1 MKNNNINIQNDNK
14 INTSL
19 NIFKGVNHNHN
30 SSNISEISYNALS
43 TETGDINDY
52 SKIRNKTKSKND
64 KKGNVIYSNFTER
77 FNSKTYRKTNRAF
90 DNEFLIKDNKDNN
103 INKPNDLILYNENNK
118 IIDNCSINSNNK
130 NYKIPKNKN
139 KNKINNKKEDDVINL
154 LDNIKNKYQVQEN
167 KYINRQKSMK
177 NEIKILK
184 EQLKKL
190 SVNEALYQ
198 VEIEKLKRNN
208 NNNILNSKEPK
219 INNSNNNNID
229 IKEGINSSHF
239 EQKLDNIIQKYNDN
253 QNNKKDSNKNEQLL
267 EIFNLD
273 KDIFE
278 GENIFNEND
287 NNNYFEIINKNPILK
302 KFIQILI
309 KKYKNE
315 KEYRIRLEEKTIE
328 IFTNDIK
335 RINILEKKIKQYEAD
350 KHVRINSSLNYSY
363 DNDLSEENI
372 TKNSYKSYDK

>member
-1 MKNNNINIQNDNK
+1 M
-14 INTSL
+14 
-19 NIFKGVNHNHN
+19 
-30 SSNISEISYNALS
+30 
-43 TETGDINDY
+43 
-52 SKIRNKTKSKND
+52 
-64 KKGNVIYSNFTER
+64 
-77 FNSKTYRKTNRAF
+77 
-90 DNEFLIKDNKDNN
+90 
-103 INKPNDLILYNENNK
+103 
-118 IIDNCSINSNNK
+118 
-130 NYKIPKNKN
+130 
-139 KNKINNKKEDDVINL
+139 
-154 LDNIKNKYQVQEN
+154 
-167 KYINRQKSMK
+167 
-177 NEIKILK
+177 
-184 EQLKKL
+184 
-190 SVNEALYQ
+190 
-198 VEIEKLKRNN
+198 
-208 NNNILNSKEPK
+208 
-219 INNSNNNNID
+219 
-229 IKEGINSSHF
+229 
-239 EQKLDNIIQKYNDN
+239 DNIIQKYNDN

-278 GENIFNEND
+278 EENIFNEND